1 MNENT
6 VLIVAVVAIAVIV
19 VLLMF
24 RERLRSFGFKAGK
37 DGLEA
42 NLETS
47 QQGKSQGSR
56 SRSVEISGNKQIGK
70 GNEIDVGRS
79 NVNVEE
85 NLQRGNNQKIV
96 VRSQKSTSKPKSKS
110 AGNKKKR

>member
-37 DGLEA
+37 NGVEA

-47 QQGKSQGSR
+47 QQAKSQTKQTGGSIT
-56 SRSVEISGNKQIGK
+56 ISGNKQIGK
-70 GNEIDVGRS
+70 GNQIDVGRS
-79 NVNVEE
+79 NVNVVK
-85 NLQRGNNQKIV
+85 NLQKGENQRIV
-96 VRSQKSTSKPKSKS
+96 ARPQKSTSKPKVKPT
-110 AGNKKKR
+110 GKKKR